1 MGEDEEGTAAA
12 PRSAHGCDSRH
23 PRPEAA
29 DLVTRLSRRRVPRP
43 HSPRRGVRIQGPD
56 DPARSGSVQDR
67 LRAGG
72 FRCGRRGLERLGW
85 IQDGSVRRNEV
96 QRANPDGGG
105 RNRVAALGQRA
116 DRQPHELGSGQAAA
130 HRPHRG
136 TGAHHG
142 HPQRG
147 QGTGDPEPCGIAR
160 AGQGCRLRGV
170 ERKSAFAVH
179 QGGADVGGRPALL
192 LAGRRRG
199 STRRSRQG
207 AQATDTGDPF
217 RIGHP
222 AASRDKREELTMHA
236 NQQRA
241 MTITKALR
249 FSSMLAAT
257 AMWVGASTPLAL
269 SAQVGMTVP
278 KQSQPIAL
286 RGATIHTVT
295 KGVIQN
301 GTIIFDAGKII
312 AVGANLA
319 IPAGTKIVD
328 VTGKHIYPGLID
340 AYSTVGI
347 SEIGAVDMSNDV
359 NEVGDFN
366 PNVRTDVAVNAES
379 RHIGTSRSQG
389 VLTTLTTPGGG
400 LISGMSSAMAMEG
413 WSWEEMSLE
422 SSAALNVNWPD
433 PNQRGGGRGGR
444 GGGGGPEGGTRS
456 TYEERVQQLKNY
468 FAEARAYRDAVAA
481 GEKVRTDARYMAMIP
496 ALDRKIPVVVS
507 ASGTSQI
514 NDAITWAKQEN
525 LRLIIRGGDDAI
537 HVAARLRA
545 ENIPVILTSTMEA
558 PNRAHEGY
566 DAAYSR
572 AAQLH
577 KAGVKFAISGGSGS
591 LYTDRLPYEAG
602 VAVAFGLPEE
612 EAIKAVTINAA
623 EFMGLADRLGS
634 LEIGKQA
641 TFLITTGT
649 PIDMTSNILQAYIQG
664 RELDM
669 NDIQKHFFEKYMEKV
684 RQKLKIIS

>member
-85 IQDGSVRRNEV
+85 IQDGSVRRDEV
-96 QRANPDGGG
+96 QRPCPDGGG
-105 RNRVAALGQRA
+105 RDRVAALGQRA
-116 DRQPHELGSGQAAA
+116 DRQPHELGGGQAAA
-130 HRPHRG
+130 HRPDRG

-142 HPQRG
+142 HPQRR
-147 QGTGDPEPCGIAR
+147 QGAGDPEPCWIAR

-179 QGGADVGGRPALL
+179 QGGADVGRRPALL

-199 STRRSRQG
+199 SPRGSRQG
-207 AQATDTGDPF
+207 AQATDTSGPC
-217 RIGHP
+217 RIWEP
-222 AASRDKREELTMHA
+222 ATRRDKWEELTMHA

-241 MTITKALR
+241 MTTIRL
-249 FSSMLAAT
+249 LAAVAIYMT
-257 AMWVGASTPLAL
+257 ASVPNVL

-295 KGVIQN
+295 QGVITN
-301 GTIIFDAGKII
+301 GTIIFEKGKIT
-312 AVGANLA
+312 AVGANIA
-319 IPAGTKIVD
+319 IPPGTKIVD

-422 SSAALNVNWPD
+422 SAAALNVNWPN
-433 PNQRGGGRGGR
+433 PSQGRGGR
-444 GGGGGPEGGTRS
+444 GGGGGGGGQAGGNTS
-456 TYEERVQQLKNY
+456 TYEGRVQQLKNY

-481 GEKVRTDARYMAMIP
+481 KENVRTDARYMAMIP

-507 ASGTSQI
+507 ANSASQI

-537 HVAARLRA
+537 HVAARLKA

-577 KAGVKFAISGGSGS
+577 KAGVKFAISGGAGS